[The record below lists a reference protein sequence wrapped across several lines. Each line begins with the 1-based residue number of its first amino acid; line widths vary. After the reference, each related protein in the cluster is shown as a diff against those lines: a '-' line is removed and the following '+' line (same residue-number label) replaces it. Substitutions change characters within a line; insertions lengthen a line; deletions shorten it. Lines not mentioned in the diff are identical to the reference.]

1 MPMQL
6 IRGLHN
12 IKKQSG
18 CALTIGNFD
27 GVHIGH
33 QEIIKRLVKKAH
45 ELKMPSLVISFSVT
59 PESYFGRPKSR
70 LSSFRDKHLFLKS
83 MGVEKHLLV
92 RFNDSFSQTS
102 ATSFVENTLVEKLKA
117 KHCFIGDDFRFGKD
131 RLGNYELLEKLSKPN
146 NFIVERVARVS
157 FENQQVSSSAVRRC
171 LSSGNFS
178 MAEKLLGRAFAIS
191 GRVSH
196 GNKKGR
202 TIGFPTINIGIRR
215 RLSPVLGV
223 FNVLVKVN
231 KETYHGVC
239 NVGKR
244 PTVGGEKTL
253 LEVFIFDFKG
263 DIYGEHVNIVFKH
276 KSREEMKFDSFE
288 ELKQQIAKDVE
299 SGKKY
304 FKARAILG

>member
-12 IKKQSG
+12 LKKQSG
-18 CALTIGNFD
+18 CVLTIGNFD
-27 GVHIGH
+27 GVHMGH
-33 QEIIKRLVKKAH
+33 QKIIKRLVKKAH
-45 ELKMPSLVISFSVT
+45 ELRLPSLVISFSVT
-59 PESYFGRPKSR
+59 PESYFGRPKAR

-83 MGVEKHLLV
+83 MGVDKHLLI

-102 ATSFVENTLVEKLKA
+102 ATSFVENILVEKLKVR
-117 KHCFIGDDFRFGKD
+117 HCFIGDDFRFGKD

-146 NFIVERVARVS
+146 NFIAEKVGRVS
-157 FENQQVSSSAVRRC
+157 LENKRVSSSAVRRY
-171 LSSGNFS
+171 LASGNFS
-178 MAEKLLGRAFAIS
+178 MAKKLLGRPFAIS

-196 GNKKGR
+196 GDKKGR
-202 TIGFPTINIGIRR
+202 TIGFPTINVGISR

-223 FNVLVKVN
+223 FNVLVEIN
-231 KETYHGVC
+231 KEAYHGVC
-239 NVGKR
+239 NVG

-253 LEVFIFDFKG
+253 LEVFIFDFNRE
-263 DIYGEHVNIVFKH
+263 IYGERVTIVFKQ

-299 SGKKY
+299 IGKQY
-304 FKARAILG
+304 FKAALY

>member
-12 IKKQSG
+12 LKKQSS

-33 QEIIKRLVKKAH
+33 QEIIKRLVKKAR
-45 ELKMPSLVISFSVT
+45 ELKTHSLVISFSVT

-83 MGVEKHLLV
+83 MGVDKHLLI

-102 ATSFVENTLVEKLKA
+102 ATSFVENTLVEKLKVR
-117 KHCFIGDDFRFGKD
+117 HCFIGDDFRFGKD
-131 RLGNYELLEKLSKPN
+131 RLGNYGLLEELSKPN
-146 NFIVERVARVS
+146 NFIAEKVERVS
-157 FENQQVSSSAVRRC
+157 LENKRVSSSVVRQC
-171 LSSGNFS
+171 LALGNFS
-178 MAEKLLGRAFAIS
+178 MAKKLLGRPFAIS

-196 GNKKGR
+196 GDKKGR
-202 TIGFPTINIGIRR
+202 TIGFPTINVGISR

-223 FNVLVKVN
+223 FNVLIEIN
-231 KETYHGVC
+231 KESYHGVC

-253 LEVFIFDFKG
+253 LEVFIFDFNQE
-263 DIYGEHVNIVFKH
+263 IYGERVNIVFKQ
-276 KSREEMKFDSFE
+276 KSREEMKFDSLE

-304 FKARAILG
+304 FKSSAISG